1 MIKQI
6 NFRFDRLLKTKN
18 NDLNDFLI
26 YTFEPLLSK
35 VWENSEK
42 NWPSNNLE
50 KELPKSMQIFSPSDF
65 GFHNAILKESGDLAF
80 FAAVLGKV
88 NMSGKW
94 CVWCQLGPNEWSV
107 PNYVPGEGWTIKKMH
122 ELRENIITCQVITP
136 AD

>member
-35 VWENSEK
+35 VWENTEK

-65 GFHNAILKESGDLAF
+65 GFHNAILKESGDLVFLDFEYFGRDDPVKLMADFIWHPGMKLSHLQKIDWVKGAF
-80 FAAVLGKV
+80 EYF
-88 NMSGKW
+88 
-94 CVWCQLGPNEWSV
+94 
-107 PNYVPGEGWTIKKMH
+107 
-122 ELRENIITCQVITP
+122 
-136 AD
+136 